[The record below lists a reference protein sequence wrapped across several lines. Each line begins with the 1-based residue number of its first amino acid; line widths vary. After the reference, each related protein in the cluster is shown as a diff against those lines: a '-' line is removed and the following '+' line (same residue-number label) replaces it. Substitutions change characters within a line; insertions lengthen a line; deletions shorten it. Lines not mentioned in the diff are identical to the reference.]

1 MSVASCLI
9 LKLFTFSQVFAG
21 QRLSL
26 LEKCGPLFLKGLGPG
41 GSLLYAAKS
50 LQSCLTLCDP
60 IDVNPP
66 GCPAPGILQARTLGW
81 VAISFNA

>member
-26 LEKCGPLFLKGLGPG
+26 LEKC
-41 GSLLYAAKS
+41 
-50 LQSCLTLCDP
+50 
-60 IDVNPP
+60 
-66 GCPAPGILQARTLGW
+66 
-81 VAISFNA
+81 